1 MCIILWIHTRRMV
14 KLALMISTPEGAF
27 YRLEC
32 KDRPHRRT
40 RDCVLLCARVRLL
53 SWRRRVPIAL
63 ITLRLVDR
71 MRGGVV
77 TLVVT
82 LRRDRITTGRDRV
95 RTVSRCSQV
104 FRRPKRAKRFVETI
118 RVADECS
125 VYNILN
131 TLNRKTIDRFDDI
144 IV

>member
-1 MCIILWIHTRRMV
+1 MNTHTGRMV
-14 KLALMISTPEGAF
+14 KLALMTSTPEGAAF

-32 KDRPHRRT
+32 KDRPRRRT
-40 RDCVLLCARVRLL
+40 RHCASVRAR
-53 SWRRRVPIAL
+53 SPVITTCIAL

-71 MRGGVV
+71 MRGGVVV

-82 LRRDRITTGRDRV
+82 LRRDRITTGRDRI

-104 FRRPKRAKRFVETI
+104 FRRPNRAKRFVKTI

-131 TLNRKTIDRFDDI
+131 TLNGKTIDRFDDI
-144 IV
+144 IVQ